1 MKRAI
6 ALILALAMLA
16 CTVVLAEDQERQIV
30 ELDAPVQMYVHA
42 IHGLNLRSEMDL
54 DNDDNIQRVLLLNE
68 TVMVDY
74 IVDGVWAHVTYV
86 LPASEQVE
94 AELEAE
100 IEAVEAVIESELEE
114 SAEVEPAATAEPAAE
129 GDLSE
134 NELFAELTE
143 AEGEIETEIVA
154 EIESELEE
162 NAEAE
167 PAATTVPATE
177 TEAAATEAEEN
188 TEAEEET
195 ESAEEAGSAEET
207 ESAEE
212 TVSTEET
219 ESAEETESTEEAET
233 VRTIEGYMWL
243 GYLGQKAY
251 RPAPRKAAPAA
262 TPAPVV
268 TPDPNETPSEDK
280 NQESDS
286 EELPQE

>member
-16 CTVVLAEDQERQIV
+16 CTVVFAEDQEHQIV

-74 IVDGVWAHVTYV
+74 IVDGIWAHVTYV

-100 IEAVEAVIESELEE
+100 IEEVEAVIESELEE
-114 SAEVEPAATAEPAAE
+114 NAEVEPAT
-129 GDLSE
+129 
-134 NELFAELTE
+134 
-143 AEGEIETEIVA
+143 
-154 EIESELEE
+154 
-162 NAEAE
+162 
-167 PAATTVPATE
+167 TTVPATE

-188 TEAEEET
+188 AEVEEET
-195 ESAEEAGSAEET
+195 EPA
-207 ESAEE
+207 
-212 TVSTEET
+212 
-219 ESAEETESTEEAET
+219 EEAET

-243 GYLGQKAY
+243 CYLGQKA
-251 RPAPRKAAPAA
+251 
-262 TPAPVV
+262 
-268 TPDPNETPSEDK
+268 
-280 NQESDS
+280 
-286 EELPQE
+286 